1 MRITLSYFAQVR
13 QAAGGESETLDLP
26 AGSTPAAAAAAAAA
40 RHGPEFRRLVL
51 DDSGGVRPS
60 VLVLVNGVPAPRT
73 GGRPLAEGDAVS
85 LLSAVSG
92 G

>member
-1 MRITLSYFAQVR
+1 MKITLSYFAQIR
-13 QAAGGESETLDLP
+13 QAAGAESEALEVPT
-26 AGSTPAAAAAAAAA
+26 GSTPAAAAAAAAA

-51 DDSGGVRPS
+51 DDSGSIRPS
-60 VLVLVNGVPAPRT
+60 VLVLVNGVPAPRA
-73 GGRPLAEGDAVS
+73 GGRPLAEGDALS